1 MKLAKEIYQYILGAI
16 VIAGGFILTYL
27 LIFHEAPMGS
37 KEILSIAFGVI
48 LGKVGTVIDY
58 FFGSSKGS
66 TDKTEALTVRTQSM
80 KEPSDSPTIS

>member
-16 VIAGGFILTYL
+16 VIAGGFMLTYL

-37 KEILSIAFGVI
+37 REILSIAFGVI

-66 TDKTEALTVRTQSM
+66 TDKTEALTTRIQSAD
-80 KEPSDSPTIS
+80 KLSDPPTIP